1 MLRNH
6 IIGAGLL
13 LTASLAW
20 GGEAGRVIFVTG
32 QVQLANHAAVVDA
45 AVQEGD
51 EVTTGAD
58 GYVYMKTTDEG
69 FLILRPNSKARV
81 VTYRVDKA
89 NPSNTHVKL
98 ELSQG
103 VARAISGKAVKQAR
117 QNFRF
122 NTPVAAIGVRG
133 TDFIVYTDQQTSRVV
148 VVSGGVVM
156 SPFAAGCSSEG
167 VGPCEG
173 NASRE
178 LFAGQAGMLLQ
189 VRRGQTAPQLLN
201 NPSLSPDQN
210 EKPRSDEPV
219 GKVTQGS
226 ALGPAQVNL
235 DPERTAL
242 SLNAVRPVG
251 AGTPPSS
258 GADNGTPTPPPI
270 VTPPPVVITDPTPAP
285 PKPQEVFW
293 GRWSIVAGQGVMPA
307 SIKNNNTDTPQF
319 VGDYAVARMKGA
331 TLVMPTEGI
340 VGFALANSEAY
351 VQKSNGSEARAN
363 VDSGQLNINFV
374 DRTFTTGL
382 SVSSGKDKY
391 DISGKGVVDY
401 QGLMTNSAS
410 SATQI
415 RGYLSGPNAEEAGYV
430 FKNTAY
436 PGVTVVGGTTWKR

>member
-6 IIGAGLL
+6 IIGASLL

-32 QVQLANHAAVVDA
+32 QVQLGNRAALVDA
-45 AVQEGD
+45 TVQEGD

-81 VTYRVDKA
+81 VTYQVDKA

-156 SPFAAGCSSEG
+156 SPFAAGCSADG

-210 EKPRSDEPV
+210 EKPRADEPI
-219 GKVTQGS
+219 GKTQAS
-226 ALGPAQVNL
+226 TLAPAQVNL
-235 DPERTAL
+235 DPQRSEL
-242 SLNAVRPVG
+242 SLNAVRPG
-251 AGTPPSS
+251 GPGTGGNGETTTPPV
-258 GADNGTPTPPPI
+258 
-270 VTPPPVVITDPTPAP
+270 VTPPPVVITNPPP
-285 PKPQEVFW
+285 SVPKPQEVFW
-293 GRWSIVAGQGVMPA
+293 GRWSAVAGKAVMPA
-307 SIKNNNTDTPQF
+307 SIKDNNTDVPQF

-331 TLVMPTEGI
+331 TLVMPTEGT
-340 VGFALANSEAY
+340 VGFTLTNSEVY
-351 VQKSNGSEARAN
+351 VQKSGGDVRAN

-401 QGLMTNSAS
+401 QGVMSNVVS

-430 FKNTAY
+430 FKNTSY
-436 PGVTVVGGTTWKR
+436 PNTTIIGATSWKR